1 MEKIKFMLVLAAILS
16 GCVLFAWAEGPEEE
30 AEPGQS
36 QEEQTIPGVDESIMH
51 EMIGAVLVDPNSP
64 EAQAVLDPNSP
75 EAQAALDPNLPLDPK
90 NSPEAQVVLDPNS
103 PEAKI
108 AEAWKEFESAS
119 NGEGRQLND
128 LDTDKRFRLARAAKR
143 QSLAELNLIRLVAEQ
158 EGATQTV
165 EMVDKMIEMRLV
177 KLDAALDEAKDARR
191 QERMKE
197 REERQR
203 VLEERR
209 KSRRD

>member
-1 MEKIKFMLVLAAILS
+1 MLVLAAILS

-36 QEEQTIPGVDESIMH
+36 QEGQTIPGVDESIMH
-51 EMIGAVLVDPNSP
+51 EMMGAVLVDPNSP

-75 EAQAALDPNLPLDPK
+75 LDSNSPLDP
-90 NSPEAQVVLDPNS
+90 NSPEAQAVLDPNS

-128 LDTDKRFRLARAAKR
+128 PDTDKRFRLARAAKR

-165 EMVDKMIEMRLV
+165 EAIDKMIEMRLV

>member
-36 QEEQTIPGVDESIMH
+36 QEGQTIPGVAESIMH
-51 EMIGAVLVDPNSP
+51 EMGAVLVDPNSP
-64 EAQAVLDPNSP
+64 EAQAALDPNSP
-75 EAQAALDPNLPLDPK
+75 LDPN
-90 NSPEAQVVLDPNS
+90 SSLDPNS

-165 EMVDKMIEMRLV
+165 EAIDKMIEIRSV
-177 KLDAALDEAKDARR
+177 KLDAALDEAKSARR
-191 QERMKE
+191 EEMIKE
-197 REERQR
+197 REERR
-203 VLEERR
+203 KVLEERR

>member
-36 QEEQTIPGVDESIMH
+36 QEGQTIPGVDESIMH
-51 EMIGAVLVDPNSP
+51 EMMGAVLVDPNSP
-64 EAQAVLDPNSP
+64 KAQAVLDP
-75 EAQAALDPNLPLDPK
+75 

-165 EMVDKMIEMRLV
+165 EAIDKMIEMRLV

>member
-1 MEKIKFMLVLAAILS
+1 LDL
-16 GCVLFAWAEGPEEE
+16 
-30 AEPGQS
+30 
-36 QEEQTIPGVDESIMH
+36 
-51 EMIGAVLVDPNSP
+51 NSP
-64 EAQAVLDPNSP
+64 ED
-75 EAQAALDPNLPLDPK
+75 
-90 NSPEAQVVLDPNS
+90 
-103 PEAKI
+103 KI

-165 EMVDKMIEMRLV
+165 EAIDKMIEMRSV

-197 REERQR
+197 REERRR